1 MFSRLPAFLRPV
13 MLTAACAAVIAAAGC
28 SSGSSSG
35 GTAGSSPGGTTA
47 GNGQHATEMSA
58 SKALSLAAS
67 QSKKTT
73 SFSAT
78 MDISSG
84 GSISA
89 HMTGTL
95 QEQTKPALLAH
106 QRFRI
111 SGGGTALPG
120 TMETLLTGDAVYLKI
135 PSLARALGKPWVKVS
150 FSSLKSSAGVSL
162 APLIRQ
168 LQGSNPLAAAQMFP
182 AASNVRRA
190 GTQVINGVQTTEYT
204 GILHVNAAMARIA
217 PGLRKLVAPAM
228 AATGAT
234 TARFQVWVD
243 GQHQIRKLVEN
254 ETGRHYHASTTMVI
268 TSINQPLHIQL
279 PAASQVAAAPGM

>member
-1 MFSRLPAFLRPV
+1 MNSRLPAFLRPV
-13 MLTAACAAVIAAAGC
+13 MITAACAAAFAVAGC
-28 SSGSSSG
+28 SGGSSPTGSSG
-35 GTAGSSPGGTTA
+35 GPAA
-47 GNGQHATEMSA
+47 GNGKATEMSA

-67 QSKKTT
+67 QAKKAT

-84 GSISA
+84 GSIST

-95 QEQTKPALLAH
+95 QEQTKPTLVAH

-135 PSLARALGKPWVKVS
+135 SSLAHLTGKPWVKVP
-150 FSSLKSSAGVSL
+150 FSSLKSSGVSL
-162 APLIRQ
+162 APLIHQ
-168 LQGSNPLAAAQMFP
+168 MQGSNPLASAQMLP
-182 AASNVRRA
+182 AASNVKRA
-190 GTQVINGVQTTEYT
+190 GTQVIDGVPTTEYT
-204 GILHVNAAMARIA
+204 GILHVNAAMQRVA

-228 AATGAT
+228 AATGVT

-243 GQHQIRKLVEN
+243 G
-254 ETGRHYHASTTMVI
+254 
-268 TSINQPLHIQL
+268 
-279 PAASQVAAAPGM
+279 